1 MAAAALRHSIP
12 RGFGDFPAKPRWC
25 SPPRAE
31 PRMSE
36 VIRVS
41 RDENPANEAP
51 REWLVTNGLGGYAS
65 ATISGAITRRY
76 HGFLI
81 AALPPP
87 LGRMVVLNDFDV
99 EIERA
104 DGTVANLREQ
114 ARFVDFTLKMGLPSW
129 RHEIDGMVIEKSI
142 VLPSGH
148 NIVHVTFRLHGD
160 GQRARLRLRPFI
172 NFHAIEAP
180 VGETLA
186 SGYALTARGQRY
198 EITAGPDLP
207 TLRLAIEGSEGAV
220 FIADGGSRR

>member
-1 MAAAALRHSIP
+1 MLCWIRRPSPCSHRSRVMAGGCYGRAKRRAMAAAALRHSIP

-25 SPPRAE
+25 SPPRVE

-65 ATISGAITRRY
+65 ATISGEITRRY

-104 DGTVANLREQ
+104 DGTVANLRERG
-114 ARFVDFTLKMGLPSW
+114 RFVDFTLKMGLPSW
-129 RHEIDGMVIEKSI
+129 RHEIDGVVIEKSI
-142 VLPSGH
+142 VMPSGH
-148 NIVHVTFRLHGD
+148 NIVHITFRLLGK
-160 GQRARLRLRPFI
+160 
-172 NFHAIEAP
+172 
-180 VGETLA
+180 
-186 SGYALTARGQRY
+186 
-198 EITAGPDLP
+198 
-207 TLRLAIEGSEGAV
+207 
-220 FIADGGSRR
+220 